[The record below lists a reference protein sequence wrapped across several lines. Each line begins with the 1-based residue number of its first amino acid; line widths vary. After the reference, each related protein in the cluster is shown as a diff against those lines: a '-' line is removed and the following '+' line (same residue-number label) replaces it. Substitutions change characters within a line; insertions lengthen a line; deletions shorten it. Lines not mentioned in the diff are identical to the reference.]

1 MPSLRLRLLDAFE
14 VAIDDQPITKL
25 YSDRTRALLA
35 YLAVEADQPHRR
47 GELAMLLWPD
57 VEAKKASQNL
67 RQTLRQLQLAIGNK
81 EADPPYLLVTRQTV
95 QFNVA
100 AEQWCDVAAV
110 RGGDVMA
117 YRGGLLAQ
125 LYLPDSDLFNDWATI
140 QREALHRE
148 VLGKLRELGREAFDL
163 DNLPQ
168 AIIYAQKQ
176 VEIDPWREEAYQDWM
191 RFLIADG
198 QSAEAQRVYEKCKQT
213 LWDELG
219 IEPSA
224 ETKSILSAETRA
236 KVASSFILHP
246 SSLPKDKTPFIGRSQ
261 EIADIKSLLAEPDCQ
276 LLTLVGLGGAGKT
289 RLALTVARQLFEQT
303 YRDGVWFVSLVGAEA
318 MLPNIVRALKLTAPS
333 DLNTA
338 LQSFLADKHLL
349 IVLDNCEELLHEG
362 AWLEQLLTNAPNVQ
376 VLATSRQSFDSAAE
390 WVFAVEGLRT
400 GGAEQ
405 LSDAEEL
412 FFAAAQRANARFRPK
427 SADRPLIQQICERV
441 LGHPLSIE
449 LAASW
454 VRLLDVGQI
463 SAEIDKNLTIFATQ
477 SRQFEQRHRNLRA
490 VFDYTWQTLTA
501 NEQETMSHLAV
512 FHDGFTRN
520 AAERVANATLLTL
533 LQLVNKSLVQR
544 RDDRFGLH
552 EAVRQ
557 YAESR
562 STALPHAAHAAYYV
576 ERLHA
581 LEKPLKT
588 RLEPEPIEAISADLE
603 NVRAAWSWATAQQ
616 PNILQPALAT
626 LFIYWQRVGLIVE
639 GVERCEKLAMAAIDI
654 PLRVQVNNKR
664 AEWLVMLNR
673 EAECRPILEAI
684 IPLCQQHNLLRDEAL
699 AHTTL
704 AIYQFIQRDYER
716 SVATYQHSLALAEQS
731 GDAAIEAECRGRFGR
746 TLENI
751 GRFEEAIDML
761 KSAVT
766 LAERIG
772 RVDISSQ
779 IYERLTIAY
788 LNHGAFAEMSRYAG
802 LYAKSA
808 ERMAAER
815 DIAAA
820 NYLLG
825 LSFAVT
831 QQPHRAIQ
839 HYRTALAIFERLN
852 IDRRTHITK
861 VHLALAYQDAH
872 EYALAI
878 KLYRE
883 MTAKDGAEAH
893 ASLYGMLADV
903 YLDQDA
909 LPQAREMLRETI
921 RRADWE
927 SISSQTMQFLL
938 VLGRGL
944 AAMNA
949 AHPTKERQ
957 KAAAAFLEYIIRSP
971 LTRSVH
977 RQKAQALLAQL
988 PHTTIEPH
996 SITQLREFAEREIL

>member
-35 YLAVEADQPHRR
+35 YLAIEADRPHRR

-81 EADPPYLLVTRQTV
+81 EADPPYLLITRQTV

-100 AEQWCDVAAV
+100 ADQWCDVAAV
-110 RGGDVMA
+110 RGGDVMT

-125 LYLPDSDLFNDWATI
+125 LYLPDNDLFNDWATI

-213 LWDELG
+213 LWDELS

-224 ETKSILSAETRA
+224 ETKSILNAEIREKTA
-236 KVASSFILHP
+236 ASFILHP
-246 SSLPKDKTPFIGRSQ
+246 SSLPEDKTPFIGRSQ
-261 EIADIKSLLAEPDCQ
+261 EIADIKSLLMEPDCQ

-303 YRDGVWFVSLVGAEA
+303 YRDGVWFVSLVGAEV
-318 MLPNIVRALKLTAPS
+318 MLPNIVRVLKLTTPS

-338 LQSFLADKHLL
+338 LHSFLADKHLL

-376 VLATSRQSFDSAAE
+376 VLATSRQSFDSASE

-400 GGAEQ
+400 GGTEQ

-501 NEQETMSHLAV
+501 DEQETMSHLAV

-520 AAERVANATLLTL
+520 AAERVANANLLTL

-562 STALPHAAHAAYYV
+562 SMALPHAAHAAYYV

-581 LEKPLKT
+581 LEKRLKT

-616 PNILQPALAT
+616 PDLLQPALAT

-639 GVERCEKLAMAAIDI
+639 GGERCEKLAMAAIDI
-654 PLRVQVNNKR
+654 PLRVQVDNKR

-684 IPLCQQHNLLRDEAL
+684 IPLCQQHNLLREEAL

-716 SVATYQHSLALAEQS
+716 SVATYQRSLTLAEQS

-766 LAERIG
+766 IAEKIG
-772 RVDISSQ
+772 RVDISTS
-779 IYERLTIAY
+779 IYERLSITY
-788 LNHGAFAEMSRYAG
+788 LNVGNRKEMTRYAKI
-802 LYAKSA
+802 YARA
-808 ERMAAER
+808 VERMAGER
-815 DIAAA
+815 EIASA

-825 LSFAVT
+825 LSYDIREEP
-831 QQPHRAIQ
+831 QNSLQ
-839 HYRTALAIFERLN
+839 HYRTALTIFERLN
-852 IDRRTHITK
+852 IERRIIVTAIHLAGAYTHIK
-861 VHLALAYQDAH
+861 EYDLAEQLYQMVLARVET
-872 EYALAI
+872 EYAVSVYSLLSN
-878 KLYRE
+878 LYID
-883 MTAKDGAEAH
+883 MGDVGKAH
-893 ASLYGMLADV
+893 
-903 YLDQDA
+903 Q
-909 LPQAREMLRETI
+909 MLRESLKRISWT
-921 RRADWE
+921 AP
-927 SISSQTMQFLL
+927 SSQSMQNFMAIAK
-938 VLGRGL
+938 GL
-944 AAMNA
+944 IALDRPNA
-949 AHPTKERQ
+949 ARPFIDYVLQ
-957 KAAAAFLEYIIRSP
+957 SP
-971 LTRSVH
+971 LTRSIH
-977 RQKAQALLAQL
+977 RQMTTEMAATL
-988 PHTTIEPH
+988 PAAPDAKPYTL
-996 SITQLREFAEREIL
+996 TQLRDLAEQEIM